1 VLPRPSIKAF
11 ARAVAPRQ
19 PANTMG
25 CCGSSSDKSN
35 QPAPV
40 GTQRRRLSV
49 GEVDPTEKDAEE
61 ETEQDRGLMNMLDQQ
76 DIVQILNDA
85 GNTGDR
91 KMSIGSN
98 TDQGKTSFANKSMQ
112 EIGDKLDPTKCA
124 IGFTCRKGLKPESPN
139 QDSWF
144 VLRLEGEKNCSIY
157 AVFDG
162 HGKKGHDVSNFV
174 KEHLPK
180 LIVKDSRF
188 MTDEMPAMLKDV
200 FKKMQSLIMSADRM
214 KKLSAQLSGTTCTVA
229 IHDHVKNQL
238 TLAHV
243 ADSTC
248 AIGSTT
254 GAKKDC
260 KALTRDHKPQLPD
273 ERERI
278 EKNGGRVVFDG
289 YANYR
294 VYAKGARYP
303 GLNMSR
309 CLGDLMGHQDCG
321 ISCEPEVSVIDL
333 TENDTMLFV
342 CSDGVWEFI
351 EPTEAHDIVYDF
363 KPEQAMQA
371 AEKLA
376 KEAWDRWIR
385 EEGGSVVDDIT
396 VVLVHL
402 KKDGNSK

>member
-1 VLPRPSIKAF
+1 
-11 ARAVAPRQ
+11 
-19 PANTMG
+19 MG
-25 CCGSSSDKSN
+25 CAFGSSAGN

-40 GTQRRRLSV
+40 GVQRRRLSV
-49 GEVDPTEKDAEE
+49 GEVDNTEKEQDV
-61 ETEQDRGLMNMLDQQ
+61 ETEEDRGLMNNLDAQ
-76 DIVQILNDA
+76 DIVQILNDT
-85 GNTGDR
+85 GNAGDR
-91 KMSIGSN
+91 KMSVGSN
-98 TDQGKTSFANKSMQ
+98 TDQGKTSFANKTMQ
-112 EIGDKLDPTKCA
+112 EIGDKLDPAKCA
-124 IGFTCRKGLKPESPN
+124 IGYTCRKGLKPESPN

-144 VLRLEGEKNCSIY
+144 VLRLEGDVSRGEKNCSIY

-180 LIVKDSRF
+180 LIVKDQRF
-188 MTDEMPAMLKDV
+188 MTDDMPAMLEDV
-200 FKKMQSLIMSADRM
+200 FKKMQSLIASADRM
-214 KKLSAQLSGTTCTVA
+214 KKLSAQLSGTTATVV
-229 IHDHVKNQL
+229 IHDHTNNKL
-238 TLAHV
+238 TIAHV

-248 AIGSTT
+248 AIASSTGS
-254 GAKKDC
+254 KKDC

-273 ERERI
+273 ERSRI

-321 ISCEPEVSVIDL
+321 ISCVPEIVEHKITD
-333 TENDTMLFV
+333 NDTTLFV
-342 CSDGVWEFI
+342 CSDGIWEFI
-351 EPTEAHDIVYDF
+351 EPTEAYDIVHDF
-363 KPEQAMQA
+363 KPEQAMPA

-402 KKDGNSK
+402 KKA